1 MDSEELLR
9 HKLSTAWR
17 FLYGRGFVDGFGHI
31 TARLGRADRL
41 LVTPHSLDGRSHP
54 EDFVIVDLDGNQ
66 IGSDAKL
73 PAELPIHLEILRRRP
88 DVASVA
94 HLHLLYTTS
103 FSMTD
108 RPLGIT
114 YFLASI
120 FRSGI
125 PIHPDP
131 RLVSTRERGQAL
143 AESLGPHRAV
153 IMKAHGVTVTGSTV
167 EEMVASCFLLEENA
181 RRTWVSATMGEVNY
195 LDDELMAEVEDT
207 MLTGGG
213 PIRRIWQ
220 LCESEARIREET
232 G

>member
-9 HKLSTAWR
+9 QKLNTAWR
-17 FLYGRGFVDGFGHI
+17 FLYGRGYVDGFGHI
-31 TARLGRADRL
+31 TARLPQTDRL
-41 LVTPHSLDGRSHP
+41 LATPHSLDSRSQP
-54 EDFVIVDLDGNQ
+54 DDFVIVDVDGNQ
-66 IGSDAKL
+66 IGSDARL
-73 PAELPIHLEILRRRP
+73 PGELPIHLEILRRRP

-108 RPLGIT
+108 RPLGIS

-120 FRSGI
+120 FHSGI

-131 RLVSTRERGQAL
+131 RLVNSRERGEAL
-143 AESLGPHRAV
+143 AATLGPHRAV

-181 RRTWVSATMGEVNY
+181 RRTWVSATMGEAEY
-195 LDDELMAEVEDT
+195 LDDDLMAEVEET
-207 MLTGGG
+207 MLSTGG

-220 LCESEARIREET
+220 LCESEARRQEQT
-232 G
+232 S